1 MLHVS
6 HTLSEHLYGLVLE
19 HQSAQNRG
27 SKVQFLMGTQTFP
40 LSHTHDMKKNIYQ

>member
-27 SKVQFLMGTQTFP
+27 SKGSIPHGDSDFSFVP
-40 LSHTHDMKKNIYQ
+40 HS